1 MTYGSLPKKAQILRF
16 GRNEPQAFAISLIK
30 KNTIIKK
37 NHYLCPINPDV
48 MKIFVL
54 LPRIPYPLEKG
65 DKLRAFN
72 QIKQLA
78 KHNEII
84 LCALNDNGKVNEQD
98 AFRALQPYCQSIN
111 FVRIPKLQILWGL
124 LRAFLKGLPMQCGYF
139 YNRKAAK
146 RIDKLIQKH
155 KPDMLYGQLLRVAEY
170 IRHKKTPKSIDYQDI
185 FSYGM
190 KRRADIASF
199 VTRPIYNMEYRRL
212 ARYEAAVFDD
222 FDVRT
227 IISEPD
233 RKLFPHEKRNEI
245 LIIPN
250 GVDHDFF
257 KPQERE
263 KNYDLVFTGN
273 MSYPPN
279 VNAVEYLANDILPI
293 VWKSRPETT
302 LYIAGA
308 TPDPK
313 VKKVASER
321 IIVSG
326 WLDDIRDA
334 YAQSRVFIA
343 PMRIGTGLQN
353 KLLEAMSMRLPAITS
368 PLANASLGAK
378 PNEEILVSS
387 NAEEMA
393 QNILTLLINTEKAEQ
408 IAQAGF
414 DFTNR
419 VYDWGRATE
428 RLEEAMVAVVGA
440 NPRVRPE

>member
-1 MTYGSLPKKAQILRF
+1 MLPKSD
-16 GRNEPQAFAISLIK
+16 E
-30 KNTIIKK
+30 
-37 NHYLCPINPDV
+37 

-54 LPRIPYPLEKG
+54 LPRIPFPLEKG

-78 KHNEII
+78 KHNEIV
-84 LCALNDNGKVNEQD
+84 LCALNDDPKVSEQD
-98 AFRALQPYCQSIN
+98 AFHALQPYCQSVN
-111 FVRIPKLQILWGL
+111 FIRITKPQILLGL
-124 LRAFLKGLPMQCGYF
+124 LRAFLKGLPLQCGYF
-139 YNRKAAK
+139 YNRKAARK
-146 RIDKLIQKH
+146 IDALIAKH

-170 IRHKKTPKSIDYQDI
+170 IRYKNLPKAIDYQDI

-190 KRRADIASF
+190 KRRADIASCI
-199 VTRPIYNMEYRRL
+199 TRPIYNMEYHRL
-212 ARYEAAVFDD
+212 KRYEAAIFENFDIKS
-222 FDVRT
+222 

-233 RKLFPHEKRNEI
+233 RDLFPHECRDEI

-250 GVDHDFF
+250 GVDHDYF

-263 KNYDLVFTGN
+263 KQFDLVFTGN

-279 VNAVEYLANDILPI
+279 VNAVDYLANDILPI
-293 VWKSRPETT
+293 VWKTLPDVK

-313 VKKVASER
+313 VKKAASER

-334 YAQSRVFIA
+334 YAQSRAFIA

-378 PNEEILVSS
+378 PNEEILVGS

-393 QNILTLLINTEKAEQ
+393 QHIITLLTDKEKAERL
-408 IAQAGF
+408 AQAGF
-414 DFTNR
+414 DFTNH
-419 VYDWGRATE
+419 VYDWGKATE
-428 RLEEAMVAVVGA
+428 ILENAMSQAL
-440 NPRVRPE
+440 

>member
-1 MTYGSLPKKAQILRF
+1 
-16 GRNEPQAFAISLIK
+16 
-30 KNTIIKK
+30 
-37 NHYLCPINPDV
+37 

-72 QIKQLA
+72 QIKQLS
-78 KHNEII
+78 KHNEIV
-84 LCALNDNGKVNEQD
+84 LCALNDNPKVNEQNT
-98 AFRALQPYCQSIN
+98 FRALQPYCQSIN
-111 FVRIPKLQILWGL
+111 FIRISKLQILLGL
-124 LRAFLKGLPMQCGYF
+124 ARAFFKGLPMQSGYF

-146 RIDKLIQKH
+146 KINALIAKH
-155 KPDMLYGQLLRVAEY
+155 HPDMLFGQLLRVAEY
-170 IRHKKTPKSIDYQDI
+170 IRHKNIPKTIDFQDI

-190 KRRADIASF
+190 KRRADIASPI
-199 VTRPIYNMEYRRL
+199 TRPIYNMEYRRL
-212 ARYEAAVFDD
+212 KRYEAAIFDD

-227 IISEPD
+227 IISKPD
-233 RKLFPHEKRNEI
+233 RDLFPHEKRNEI

-250 GVDHDFF
+250 GVDHEYF
-257 KPQERE
+257 KPQECE
-263 KNYDLVFTGN
+263 KKYDLVFTGN

-279 VNAVEYLANDILPI
+279 VNAVEYLANEILPI

-313 VKKVASER
+313 VRKAASER
-321 IIVSG
+321 VIVSG

-378 PNEEILVSS
+378 TCEEILVGS

-393 QNILTLLINTEKAEQ
+393 NNIITLLTDKEKAEQ

-419 VYDWGRATE
+419 VYDWGKATE
-428 RLEEAMVAVVGA
+428 KLEAAMAALVGA
-440 NPRVRPE
+440 NLRVRPE

>member
-1 MTYGSLPKKAQILRF
+1 
-16 GRNEPQAFAISLIK
+16 
-30 KNTIIKK
+30 
-37 NHYLCPINPDV
+37 

-72 QIKQLA
+72 QIKELA
-78 KHNEII
+78 KRNEVM
-84 LCALNDNGKVNEQD
+84 LCALNDDPKVSEQD

-111 FVRIPKLQILWGL
+111 FVRIKKMQILEGMV
-124 LRAFLKGLPMQCGYF
+124 RAFFKGLPIQCGYF
-139 YNRKAAK
+139 YNRKVAK
-146 RIDKLIQKH
+146 KVDALIDKH
-155 KPDMLYGQLLRVAEY
+155 KPDMLFGQLLRVAEY
-170 IRHKKTPKSIDYQDI
+170 IRHKDIPKTIDYQDI

-190 KRRADIASF
+190 KRRADIASPLK
-199 VTRPIYNMEYRRL
+199 RPIYNMEYRRL
-212 ARYEAAVFDD
+212 RRYEAAIFDD

-227 IISEPD
+227 IISEAD
-233 RKLFPHEKRNEI
+233 RDLFPHEKRDEI

-250 GVDHDFF
+250 GVDH
-257 KPQERE
+257 E
-263 KNYDLVFTGN
+263 KYHPMDGEKRYDLVFTGN
-273 MSYPPN
+273 MSYAPN
-279 VNAVEYLANDILPI
+279 VNAVEYLANEILPI
-293 VWKSRPETT
+293 VWKTLPDVK

-313 VKKVASER
+313 VKRVASER

-368 PLANASLGAK
+368 PLANASLGAQ
-378 PNEEILVSS
+378 PDEEILVGS
-387 NAEEMA
+387 NAAEIA
-393 QNILTLLINTEKAEQ
+393 QHIITLLTDPAKADRL
-408 IAQAGF
+408 AQAGF

-419 VYDWGRATE
+419 VYDWGKATE
-428 RLEEAMVAVVGA
+428 VMEEAMHKALKL
-440 NPRVRPE
+440 

>member
-1 MTYGSLPKKAQILRF
+1 
-16 GRNEPQAFAISLIK
+16 
-30 KNTIIKK
+30 
-37 NHYLCPINPDV
+37 

-78 KHNEII
+78 KHNEIV
-84 LCALNDNGKVNEQD
+84 LCALNDNPKVSEQD
-98 AFRALQPYCQSIN
+98 AFRALQPYCQSVN
-111 FVRIPKLQILWGL
+111 FIKITKPQILLGL
-124 LRAFLKGLPMQCGYF
+124 IRAFFKGLPLQCGYF

-146 RIDKLIQKH
+146 RINKLVAKH

-170 IRHKKTPKSIDYQDI
+170 IRHKDLPKALDYQDI

-199 VTRPIYNMEYRRL
+199 VTRPIFNMEYRRL
-212 ARYEAAVFDD
+212 KRYEAAIFED

-233 RKLFPHEKRNEI
+233 RDLFPHEHRNEI
-245 LIIPN
+245 LVIPN
-250 GVDHDFF
+250 GVDHDYF

-263 KNYDLVFTGN
+263 KQYDLVFTGN

-279 VNAVEYLANDILPI
+279 VNAVDYLANEILPI
-293 VWKSRPETT
+293 VWKTLPDVK

-313 VKKVASER
+313 VKKVASDH

-326 WLDDIRDA
+326 WLDDIRNA

-378 PNEEILVSS
+378 PDEEILVGS
-387 NAEEMA
+387 NAEELA
-393 QNILTLLINTEKAEQ
+393 QHIITLLTDTQKAEQ
-408 IAQAGF
+408 IAQAGY

-419 VYDWGRATE
+419 VYDWGKATGL
-428 RLEEAMVAVVGA
+428 LEDAMKKTTV
-440 NPRVRPE
+440 N

>member
-1 MTYGSLPKKAQILRF
+1 
-16 GRNEPQAFAISLIK
+16 
-30 KNTIIKK
+30 
-37 NHYLCPINPDV
+37 

-65 DKLRAFN
+65 DKLRDFN

-84 LCALNDNGKVNEQD
+84 LCALNDNPKVNEQE
-98 AFRALQPYCQSIN
+98 AFHALQPYCQSIN
-111 FVRIPKLQILWGL
+111 FIKISKLQILLGL
-124 LRAFLKGLPMQCGYF
+124 VRAFFKGLPLQCGYF

-146 RIDKLIQKH
+146 KVDNVIAKH
-155 KPDMLYGQLLRVAEY
+155 KPEILYGQLLRVAEY
-170 IRHKKTPKSIDYQDI
+170 IRYKNLPKAIDFQDI

-190 KRRADIASF
+190 KRRADIASPLI
-199 VTRPIYNMEYRRL
+199 RPIFNMEYQRL
-212 ARYEAAVFDD
+212 KRYESTIFNDFAVKS
-222 FDVRT
+222 
-227 IISEPD
+227 IICEPD
-233 RKLFPHEKRNEI
+233 RALFPHERRNEI

-250 GVDHDFF
+250 GVDHEYF
-257 KPQERE
+257 KPQECE
-263 KNYDLVFTGN
+263 KKYDLVFTGN

-279 VNAVEYLANDILPI
+279 VNAVEYLSHEILPI
-293 VWKSRPETT
+293 VWKTLPDVK

-308 TPDPK
+308 SPDPK

-326 WLDDIRDA
+326 WLDDIRTA

-353 KLLEAMSMRLPAITS
+353 TLLEAMSMHLPAITS

-378 PNEEILVSS
+378 PNEEIMVGS
-387 NAEEMA
+387 NAQEMA
-393 QNILTLLINTEKAEQ
+393 QHIITLLTDTQKAEQ

-414 DFTNR
+414 DFTNC
-419 VYDWGRATE
+419 VYDWGKATE
-428 RLEEAMVAVVGA
+428 ILEHAMSQAL
-440 NPRVRPE
+440 

>member
-1 MTYGSLPKKAQILRF
+1 
-16 GRNEPQAFAISLIK
+16 
-30 KNTIIKK
+30 
-37 NHYLCPINPDV
+37 

-84 LCALNDNGKVNEQD
+84 LCALNDNPEVSEQD
-98 AFRALQPYCQSIN
+98 AFHALQPYCQSIN
-111 FVRIPKLQILWGL
+111 FIRITKPQILLGL
-124 LRAFLKGLPMQCGYF
+124 IRAFFKGLPLQCGYF

-146 RIDKLIQKH
+146 KIDALIAKH
-155 KPDMLYGQLLRVAEY
+155 KPDLLFGQLLRVAEY
-170 IRHKKTPKSIDYQDI
+170 IRYKKLPKAIDYQDI

-190 KRRADIASF
+190 KRRADIAS
-199 VTRPIYNMEYRRL
+199 TIIRPIFNMEYRRL
-212 ARYEAAVFDD
+212 KRYEAAIFDD
-222 FDVRT
+222 FDVRS
-227 IISEPD
+227 IICEPD
-233 RKLFPHEKRNEI
+233 RALFPHERRDEI

-250 GVDHDFF
+250 GVDHDYF
-257 KPQERE
+257 KPQESE
-263 KNYDLVFTGN
+263 KKYDLVFTGN

-279 VNAVEYLANDILPI
+279 VNAVEYLSDEIMPI
-293 VWKSRPETT
+293 VWKSLPRTK

-313 VKKVASER
+313 VKHAASDR

-353 KLLEAMSMRLPAITS
+353 KLLEAMSMGLPAITS

-378 PNEEILVSS
+378 PNEEILIGS

-393 QNILTLLINTEKAEQ
+393 RNIITLLTDKEKAEQ
-408 IAQAGF
+408 IAQAGYG
-414 DFTNR
+414 FTNR
-419 VYDWGRATE
+419 VYDWGKATE
-428 RLEEAMVAVVGA
+428 VLEIAMKQQIIESCQT
-440 NPRVRPE
+440 NQ

>member
-1 MTYGSLPKKAQILRF
+1 
-16 GRNEPQAFAISLIK
+16 
-30 KNTIIKK
+30 
-37 NHYLCPINPDV
+37 

-78 KHNEII
+78 KHNEIV
-84 LCALNDNGKVNEQD
+84 LCALNDNTKVSEQD
-98 AFRALQPYCQSIN
+98 AFHALQPYCQSISFISIN
-111 FVRIPKLQILWGL
+111 KAQILLGL
-124 LRAFLKGLPMQCGYF
+124 VRAFFKGLPLQCGYF

-146 RIDKLIQKH
+146 RIDMLITKH
-155 KPDMLYGQLLRVAEY
+155 KPDMLFGQLLRVAEY
-170 IRHKKTPKSIDYQDI
+170 IRHKSVPKALDYQDI

-190 KRRADIASF
+190 KRRADIASP
-199 VTRPIYNMEYRRL
+199 VTRPIYDMEYRRL
-212 ARYEAAVFDD
+212 KRYEAAIFND
-222 FDVRT
+222 FDVRS

-233 RKLFPHEKRNEI
+233 RALFPHERRNEI
-245 LIIPN
+245 LIVPN
-250 GVDHDFF
+250 GVDHDYF
-257 KPQERE
+257 KPQEKE
-263 KNYDLVFTGN
+263 KKYDLVFTGN

-279 VNAVEYLANDILPI
+279 VNAVEYLAHEIMPI
-293 VWKSRPETT
+293 VWKTLPETK

-313 VKKVASER
+313 VKKAASAR

-334 YAQSRVFIA
+334 YAESRIFIA

-378 PNEEILVSS
+378 PDEEILVGS

-393 QNILTLLINTEKAEQ
+393 HHIITLLTDQEKAERL
-408 IAQAGF
+408 AQAGF

-419 VYDWGRATE
+419 VYDWGKATE
-428 RLEEAMVAVVGA
+428 KLEEEM
-440 NPRVRPE
+440 RRICLF

>member
-1 MTYGSLPKKAQILRF
+1 
-16 GRNEPQAFAISLIK
+16 
-30 KNTIIKK
+30 
-37 NHYLCPINPDV
+37 

-78 KHNEII
+78 KHNEIV
-84 LCALNDNGKVNEQD
+84 LCALNDNAKVSEQD
-98 AFRALQPYCQSIN
+98 AFHALQPYCQSISFISIN
-111 FVRIPKLQILWGL
+111 KAQILLGL
-124 LRAFLKGLPMQCGYF
+124 ARAFFKGLPLQCGYF

-146 RIDKLIQKH
+146 RIDMLITKH
-155 KPDMLYGQLLRVAEY
+155 KPDMLFGQLLRVAEY
-170 IRHKKTPKSIDYQDI
+170 IRHKSIPKALDYQDI

-190 KRRADIASF
+190 KRRADIASP
-199 VTRPIYNMEYRRL
+199 VTRPIYDMEYRRL
-212 ARYEAAVFDD
+212 KRYEAAIFND
-222 FDVRT
+222 FDVRS

-233 RKLFPHEKRNEI
+233 RALFPHERRNEI
-245 LIIPN
+245 LIVPN
-250 GVDHDFF
+250 GVDHDYF
-257 KPQERE
+257 KPQEKE
-263 KNYDLVFTGN
+263 KKYDLVFTGN

-279 VNAVEYLANDILPI
+279 VNAVEYLANEIMPI
-293 VWKSRPETT
+293 VWKTLPETK

-313 VKKVASER
+313 VKKAASAR

-334 YAQSRVFIA
+334 YAESRIFIA

-378 PNEEILVSS
+378 PDEEILVGDK
-387 NAEEMA
+387 AETLA
-393 QNILTLLINTEKAEQ
+393 QHIITLLTDKEKADH

-419 VYDWGRATE
+419 VYDWGKATE
-428 RLEEAMVAVVGA
+428 KLEEEM
-440 NPRVRPE
+440 RRICLF

>member
-1 MTYGSLPKKAQILRF
+1 
-16 GRNEPQAFAISLIK
+16 
-30 KNTIIKK
+30 
-37 NHYLCPINPDV
+37 

-54 LPRIPYPLEKG
+54 LPRIPFPLEKG

-78 KHNEII
+78 KHNEIV
-84 LCALNDNGKVNEQD
+84 LCALNDNPKVNEQD
-98 AFRALQPYCQSIN
+98 AFHALQPYCQSIN
-111 FVRIPKLQILWGL
+111 FIRINKLQILLGL
-124 LRAFLKGLPMQCGYF
+124 VRAFLKGLPMQCGYF

-146 RIDKLIQKH
+146 KINNLIAKH
-155 KPDMLYGQLLRVAEY
+155 KPDMLFGQLLRIAEY
-170 IRHKKTPKSIDYQDI
+170 IRYNNLPKTIDYQDI

-212 ARYEAAVFDD
+212 CRYEAAIFED
-222 FDVRT
+222 FDVKT

-233 RKLFPHEKRNEI
+233 RELFPHERRDEI

-250 GVDHDFF
+250 GVDHDYF
-257 KPQERE
+257 KPQKRE
-263 KNYDLVFTGN
+263 KKYDLVFTGN

-279 VNAVEYLANDILPI
+279 VNAVDYLANEIMPI
-293 VWKSRPETT
+293 VWKTLPGTT

-313 VKKVASER
+313 VKKAASER

-334 YAQSRVFIA
+334 YAQSRIFIA

-378 PNEEILVSS
+378 PDEEILIGN

-393 QNILTLLINTEKAEQ
+393 QHIITLLTNKEKAERL
-408 IAQAGF
+408 AQAGF

-419 VYDWGRATE
+419 VYDWGKATSIME
-428 RLEEAMVAVVGA
+428 LAMTQLTTDD
-440 NPRVRPE
+440 

>member
-1 MTYGSLPKKAQILRF
+1 M
-16 GRNEPQAFAISLIK
+16 E
-30 KNTIIKK
+30 
-37 NHYLCPINPDV
+37 

-54 LPRIPYPLEKG
+54 LPRIPFPLEKG

-78 KHNEII
+78 KRNEIV
-84 LCALNDNGKVNEQD
+84 LCALNDNPKVNEQD
-98 AFRALQPYCQSIN
+98 AFRALQPYCQSIS
-111 FVRIPKLQILWGL
+111 FIKISKLQILLGL
-124 LRAFLKGLPMQCGYF
+124 VRAFFKGLPLQTGYF

-146 RIDKLIQKH
+146 KINALIAKH
-155 KPDMLYGQLLRVAEY
+155 QPDMLFGQLLRVAEY
-170 IRHKKTPKSIDYQDI
+170 IRYKNIPKTIDYQDI

-190 KRRADIASF
+190 KRRADIALF
-199 VTRPIYNMEYRRL
+199 ITRPIYNMEYRRL
-212 ARYEAAVFDD
+212 ARYEAAIFDD
-222 FDVRT
+222 FDVKT
-227 IISEPD
+227 IISKPD
-233 RKLFPHEKRNEI
+233 RALFPHEKRDEI

-263 KNYDLVFTGN
+263 KRYDLVFTGN

-279 VNAVEYLANDILPI
+279 VNAVEYLANEILPI

-313 VKKVASER
+313 VKKVASEK

-368 PLANASLGAK
+368 SLANASLGAK
-378 PNEEILVSS
+378 PDEEILVGG

-393 QNILTLLINTEKAEQ
+393 QHITTLLTDKGKADRL
-408 IAQAGF
+408 AQAGF

-419 VYDWGRATE
+419 VYDWGKATE
-428 RLEEAMVAVVGA
+428 VMEEEMKVVG
-440 NPRVRPE
+440 RKK

>member
-1 MTYGSLPKKAQILRF
+1 
-16 GRNEPQAFAISLIK
+16 
-30 KNTIIKK
+30 
-37 NHYLCPINPDV
+37 

-78 KHNEII
+78 KHNEIV
-84 LCALNDNGKVNEQD
+84 LCALNDNAKVSEQD
-98 AFRALQPYCQSIN
+98 AFHALQPYCQSISFIKIN
-111 FVRIPKLQILWGL
+111 KAQILLGL
-124 LRAFLKGLPMQCGYF
+124 IRAFFKGLPMQCGYF
-139 YNRKAAK
+139 YNHKAAK
-146 RIDKLIQKH
+146 KVNALIAKH
-155 KPDMLYGQLLRVAEY
+155 QPDMLYCQLLRTAEY
-170 IRHKKTPKSIDYQDI
+170 IRHKDLPKAIDYQDI

-190 KRRADIASF
+190 KRRADIASRA
-199 VTRPIYNMEYRRL
+199 TRPIYNMEYHRL
-212 ARYEAAVFDD
+212 QRYEAEIFDD
-222 FDVRT
+222 FDVRS

-233 RKLFPHEKRNEI
+233 RALFPHERRNEI
-245 LIIPN
+245 LIVPN
-250 GVDHDFF
+250 GVDHDYF
-257 KPQERE
+257 KPQEKE
-263 KNYDLVFTGN
+263 KKYDLVFTGN

-279 VNAVEYLANDILPI
+279 VNAVEYLAHEIMPI
-293 VWKSRPETT
+293 VWKTLPETK

-313 VKKVASER
+313 VKKAASAR
-321 IIVSG
+321 FIVSG

-334 YAQSRVFIA
+334 YAESRIFIA

-378 PNEEILVSS
+378 PDEEILVGDK
-387 NAEEMA
+387 AETLA
-393 QNILTLLINTEKAEQ
+393 QHIITLLTDKEKADH

-419 VYDWGRATE
+419 VYDWGKATE
-428 RLEEAMVAVVGA
+428 KLEEEM
-440 NPRVRPE
+440 RRICLF

>member
-1 MTYGSLPKKAQILRF
+1 
-16 GRNEPQAFAISLIK
+16 
-30 KNTIIKK
+30 
-37 NHYLCPINPDV
+37 

-54 LPRIPYPLEKG
+54 LPRIPFPLEKG

-78 KHNEII
+78 KHNEMV
-84 LCALNDNGKVNEQD
+84 LCALNDNAKVSEQD

-111 FVRIPKLQILWGL
+111 FIKISKPQIALGL
-124 LRAFLKGLPMQCGYF
+124 MRAFFRGLPMQCGYF

-146 RIDKLIQKH
+146 KINALIDKH
-155 KPDMLYGQLLRVAEY
+155 KPDMLFGQLLRVAEY
-170 IRHKKTPKSIDYQDI
+170 IRKKDIPKCIDYQDV

-190 KRRADIASF
+190 KRRADIASPL
-199 VTRPIYNMEYRRL
+199 TRPIYNMEYRRL
-212 ARYEAAVFDD
+212 CRYEAAIFDD
-222 FDVRT
+222 FDVKT

-233 RKLFPHEKRNEI
+233 RELIPHPKKNEI

-250 GVDHDFF
+250 GVDHEYF

-263 KNYDLVFTGN
+263 KKYDLVFTGN
-273 MSYPPN
+273 MSYAPN
-279 VNAVEYLANDILPI
+279 VNAVEYLATEILPI
-293 VWKSRPETT
+293 VWKTLPEVKI
-302 LYIAGA
+302 YIAGA

-313 VKKVASER
+313 IKKAASER

-353 KLLEAMSMRLPAITS
+353 KLLEAMSMGLPAITT
-368 PLANASLGAK
+368 PLANGSLCAENGK
-378 PNEEILVSS
+378 EILVGS
-387 NAEEMA
+387 NAEELA
-393 QNILTLLINTEKAEQ
+393 QHIITLLTDKDKSQQ

-419 VYDWGRATE
+419 VYDWGKATQIM
-428 RLEEAMVAVVGA
+428 EEAMKDT
-440 NPRVRPE
+440 VR

>member
-1 MTYGSLPKKAQILRF
+1 
-16 GRNEPQAFAISLIK
+16 
-30 KNTIIKK
+30 
-37 NHYLCPINPDV
+37 

-78 KHNEII
+78 KRNEIV
-84 LCALNDNGKVNEQD
+84 LCALNDDPKVSEQD
-98 AFRALQPYCQSIN
+98 AFHALQPYCQSIN
-111 FVRIPKLQILWGL
+111 FIRIKKLQILLGL
-124 LRAFLKGLPMQCGYF
+124 IRAFFKGLPLQCGYF
-139 YNRKAAK
+139 YNRKAARK
-146 RIDKLIQKH
+146 IDALIAKH

-170 IRHKKTPKSIDYQDI
+170 IRYKKLPKAIDYQDI

-190 KRRADIASF
+190 KRRADIASC
-199 VTRPIYNMEYRRL
+199 VTRPIYNMEYHRL
-212 ARYEAAVFDD
+212 KRYEAALFDD
-222 FDVRT
+222 FDVKS

-233 RKLFPHEKRNEI
+233 RDLFPHERRDKI

-250 GVDHDFF
+250 GVDHDYF

-263 KNYDLVFTGN
+263 KQYDLVFTGN

-279 VNAVEYLANDILPI
+279 VNAVEYLANEILPI
-293 VWKSRPETT
+293 VWKTMPEVK

-313 VKKVASER
+313 VKKAASER

-378 PNEEILVSS
+378 PNEEILVGS

-393 QNILTLLINTEKAEQ
+393 QHIITLLTDKEKAERL
-408 IAQAGF
+408 AQAGF

-419 VYDWGRATE
+419 VYDWGKATAI
-428 RLEEAMVAVVGA
+428 LEHEMQKVLKG
-440 NPRVRPE
+440 RP

>member
-1 MTYGSLPKKAQILRF
+1 
-16 GRNEPQAFAISLIK
+16 
-30 KNTIIKK
+30 
-37 NHYLCPINPDV
+37 

-54 LPRIPYPLEKG
+54 LPRIPFPLEKG

-78 KHNEII
+78 KHNEIV
-84 LCALNDNGKVNEQD
+84 LCALNDNAKVSEQD

-111 FVRIPKLQILWGL
+111 FIKISKPQIALGL
-124 LRAFLKGLPMQCGYF
+124 VRAFFKGLPMQCGYF

-146 RIDKLIQKH
+146 KINALIEKH
-155 KPDMLYGQLLRVAEY
+155 KPDMLFGQLLRVAEY
-170 IRHKKTPKSIDYQDI
+170 IRKKDISKCIDYQDV

-190 KRRADIASF
+190 KRRADVASPL
-199 VTRPIYNMEYRRL
+199 TRPIYNMEYRRL
-212 ARYEAAVFDD
+212 CRYEAAIFDD
-222 FDVRT
+222 FDVKT

-233 RKLFPHEKRNEI
+233 RELIPHPKKNEI

-250 GVDHDFF
+250 GVDHEYF

-263 KNYDLVFTGN
+263 KKYDLVFTGN
-273 MSYPPN
+273 MSYAPN
-279 VNAVEYLANDILPI
+279 VNAVEYLATEILPI
-293 VWKSRPETT
+293 VWKT
-302 LYIAGA
+302 LPDVKIYIAGA

-313 VKKVASER
+313 IKKAASER

-353 KLLEAMSMRLPAITS
+353 KLLEAMSMGLPAITT
-368 PLANASLGAK
+368 PLANGSLCAENGK
-378 PNEEILVSS
+378 EILVGS
-387 NAEEMA
+387 NAEELA
-393 QNILTLLINTEKAEQ
+393 QHIITLLTDKEKATQ
-408 IAQAGF
+408 IAKAGF

-419 VYDWGRATE
+419 VYDWGKATQIM
-428 RLEEAMVAVVGA
+428 EEAML
-440 NPRVRPE
+440 RVQ